1 MVSTKHYTDQSVRV
15 SRHTVL
21 AYIFSIYIQKVLVSV
36 SRMTVCDLIGLLKDK
51 EFMMYYIYYTGI
63 KKL

>member
-36 SRMTVCDLIGLLKDK
+36 SRMTVTWLAKR
-51 EFMMYYIYYTGI
+51 
-63 KKL
+63 